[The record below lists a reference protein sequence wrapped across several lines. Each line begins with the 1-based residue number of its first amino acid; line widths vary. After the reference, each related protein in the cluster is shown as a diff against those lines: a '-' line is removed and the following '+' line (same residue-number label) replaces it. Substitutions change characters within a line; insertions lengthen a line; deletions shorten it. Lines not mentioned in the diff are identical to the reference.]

1 MKVTMIYPAV
11 GKKPGSKYISSWKM
25 EPLPIMTLAALTPPD
40 VEIVFYDD
48 RLEQIDYEHQTDLVA
63 INIEAYSALRAYGI
77 AARFRERGI
86 PVVFGGYQATL
97 MPEEAA
103 QYGDAVLIGEA
114 EGLWPRVLADAK
126 RNALQKFY
134 RAAERPAFGMVIPR
148 RDILRGKAYTP
159 ITLVETSRGCPYNC
173 NFCSIKTFYNRT
185 YAFRT
190 PASIAREIET
200 LGVRSAFFVDDNIA
214 ADRGRALELFQAL
227 QPLGIQ
233 WVSQFSINMASDTEL
248 LKAMYQSGCRGVL
261 IGFESLE
268 PENLG
273 QMGKSWNLRIQYE
286 EPLQKLHDQGLCIY
300 ATFLFGYD
308 HDDERVFDKTV
319 DFAVNNKFFLA
330 AFNHLL
336 PFPGTDIHR
345 QFTREGRMLNTR
357 WWLDETY
364 QFGSIPFQPKRLT
377 PEALEHAC
385 IKARSDFYSVPSIIR
400 RGLDFKTNCGSALL
414 ASVFFAQNILAR
426 REVKERWGL
435 PLAQN
440 LDTPGK

>member
-1 MKVTMIYPAV
+1 
-11 GKKPGSKYISSWKM
+11 
-25 EPLPIMTLAALTPPD
+25 
-40 VEIVFYDD
+40 
-48 RLEQIDYEHQTDLVA
+48 VA

-103 QYGDAVLIGEA
+103 HYGDAVVIGEA
-114 EGLWPRVLADAK
+114 EGLWPLVIADAK

-134 RAAERPAFGMVIPR
+134 RALERPAFGVVIPR

-185 YAFRT
+185 YGFRT
-190 PASIAREIET
+190 PASIAREIEI
-200 LGVRSAFFVDDNIA
+200 LGARSVFFVDDNIA

-233 WVSQFSINMASDTEL
+233 WVSQFSINMASDAGL

-268 PENLG
+268 RENLG

-286 EPLQKLHDQGLCIY
+286 EPLQKLRDQGLCIY

-308 HDDERVFDKTV
+308 HDDESVFDKTV
-319 DFAVNNKFFLA
+319 DFAVKNKFFLA

-345 QFTREGRMLNTR
+345 QLTREGRMLNTR
-357 WWLDETY
+357 WWLDQTY
-364 QFGSIPFQPKRLT
+364 QFGSIPFRPKRLT
-377 PEALEHAC
+377 PAALEYAC

-400 RGLDFKTNCGSALL
+400 RGLDFKTNSGSALL